1 MSKFKR
7 EVHVDLDENKQIVIK
22 RKKKSDGTFSVIG
35 SVIDFSGEHG
45 MTKSRRTRIAQN
57 QEDAE
62 LVTKE
67 LIRYFFRQNSQSEM
81 RHTEK
86 AVDRNEPLHKAIQV
100 LSSATESIVDPSWGL
115 RTQERSV
122 KYFERH
128 FLDAILTVK
137 DSESLQIQI
146 DEIQKQLI
154 AKAVENKR
162 SKGIRNSAEQSVANE
177 CFRAQ
182 KVFQYLR
189 DTYPE
194 LNLPDVTLSMNVLR
208 SSVMPE
214 QAKSL
219 PDSIVLRFA
228 RMIEDTIQ
236 TDPCYALA
244 AMLMLCAALRT
255 SEACGVIPDQIMMY
269 DGYAVVPVLY
279 QVQNGKLSEIL
290 KTEDSYRTVV
300 LPFWG
305 KHIAEECIR
314 VLKKLG
320 NTVTKNYPL
329 VEAPG
334 TFAGWILKKLK
345 ECGLTDE
352 MLEAARNLMR
362 EETYFEV
369 FSMDISAYLLRR
381 NCACLDCGHVH
392 TFGLQLAHVGVSAA
406 VRRQQPHALH
416 LAERILEVLPEAAG
430 IHWASRHTGAFPDV
444 GFAAVV
450 PERLNVRANLNG
462 DGNVPDAVLAL
473 RGADVG
479 NTLLHFECLPDVNH
493 GAVRFD
499 VLRFQPQKLL
509 ATETR
514 SQHHP
519 DGQANPVKGQL
530 VHELLDFLSGEGFL
544 LFGGA
549 IPLHLFCEAHR
560 ILADQV
566 VGLCLVEKLKQHPP
580 HLGEVGAGF
589 ALVLTLLEE
598 LLHMEGFNRP
608 KLHGAE
614 VGNQLAESV
623 AVAVLSGLLQ
633 PILIAVEPHVC
644 PLLKGNVL
652 ADQSVLQI
660 SLEGSDFFLD
670 FLLCFAV
677 KVFELGFAVGLI
689 PAR

>member
-1 MSKFKR
+1 MTTTGIQADHIFDHGFCGQSPQSQ
-7 EVHVDLDENKQIVIK
+7 L
-22 RKKKSDGTFSVIG
+22 
-35 SVIDFSGEHG
+35 SG
-45 MTKSRRTRIAQN
+45 N
-57 QEDAE
+57 
-62 LVTKE
+62 
-67 LIRYFFRQNSQSEM
+67 
-81 RHTEK
+81 
-86 AVDRNEPLHKAIQV
+86 
-100 LSSATESIVDPSWGL
+100 
-115 RTQERSV
+115 
-122 KYFERH
+122 
-128 FLDAILTVK
+128 
-137 DSESLQIQI
+137 
-146 DEIQKQLI
+146 
-154 AKAVENKR
+154 
-162 SKGIRNSAEQSVANE
+162 
-177 CFRAQ
+177 
-182 KVFQYLR
+182 
-189 DTYPE
+189 
-194 LNLPDVTLSMNVLR
+194 
-208 SSVMPE
+208 
-214 QAKSL
+214 
-219 PDSIVLRFA
+219 
-228 RMIEDTIQ
+228 
-236 TDPCYALA
+236 
-244 AMLMLCAALRT
+244 AALGGTEEGTKFFYGSIFDFVLDVEVMLGHADIRM
-255 SEACGVIPDQIMMY
+255 ADQ
-269 DGYAVVPVLY
+269 
-279 QVQNGKLSEIL
+279 
-290 KTEDSYRTVV
+290 
-300 LPFWG
+300 
-305 KHIAEECIR
+305 
-314 VLKKLG
+314 
-320 NTVTKNYPL
+320 
-329 VEAPG
+329 
-334 TFAGWILKKLK
+334 
-345 ECGLTDE
+345 
-352 MLEAARNLMR
+352 
-362 EETYFEV
+362 
-369 FSMDISAYLLRR
+369 
-381 NCACLDCGHVH
+381 CLDCGHVYA
-392 TFGLQLAHVGVSAA
+392 FGLELAHIGVSAA

-462 DGNVPDAVLAL
+462 DGNVPDAVFAL

-479 NTLLHFECLPDVNH
+479 NTFLHFECLPDVNH

-530 VHELLDFLSGEGFL
+530 VHELLDFLSGEGL
-544 LFGGA
+544 LFFGGA
-549 IPLHLFCEAHR
+549 VPLHLFCEAHR

-670 FLLCFAV
+670 FLLCLAV
-677 KVFELGFAVGLI
+677 KIFELGFAVGLI